1 MKREYKAV
9 ASGKK
14 RSENP
19 IPFNHDVPD
28 IFNHG
33 MQQNMVDPD
42 LSAVLKCLAALGDDH
57 TTAREWREAARRVE
71 RQLMEEC
78 WLCRRIL
85 GDGEYSQWMWV
96 KEAGHWDW
104 FPEER
109 RVRSNMQLVMR
120 EHKAWYLPPTVKK

>member
-1 MKREYKAV
+1 MNREYKAV

-14 RSENP
+14 RAENP
-19 IPFNHDVPD
+19 IPFNHDVPE

-33 MQQNMVDPD
+33 LQRCQIDAE
-42 LSAVLKCLAALGDDH
+42 LSSVIKCLAALGDDH

-78 WLCRRIL
+78 WLSRRVL
-85 GDGEYSQWMWV
+85 GKGEYSQWMWL

-104 FPEER
+104 FPEKH
-109 RVRSNMQLVMR
+109 RVRSRMDLIMDKYN
-120 EHKAWYLPPTVKK
+120 EWYAQPPLSK